1 MYNPTMEPVQSMFN
15 EYFGGNMSGI
25 VFQEIRESKAL
36 AYSTYAVFS
45 SPAYKNRPHTMM
57 AYVGCQADKMKE
69 ALAGMQSLIDSL
81 PQSEKLFKQSQSSIK
96 NTISTTR
103 TTKTGILF
111 SYLNAQK
118 KGLDYEMSEK
128 LYQQVGQFT
137 FADIRNIHNQH
148 NANKPYALTVV
159 GNDKKINWQALN
171 RYGPVKKLTL
181 TEIFGY

>member
-1 MYNPTMEPVQSMFN
+1 MIQMFN

-36 AYSTYAVFS
+36 AYSTFA
-45 SPAYKNRPHTMM
+45 AYGTPSRKNEPFYMT

-69 ALAGMQSLIDSL
+69 AIAGMQELVTTL
-81 PQSEKLFKQSQSSIK
+81 PLSEKLFAQSKASMK

-111 SYLNAQK
+111 SYLSAQRR
-118 KGLDYEMSEK
+118 GLDYDMSQK
-128 LYQQVGQFT
+128 VYSAIDKFT
-137 FADIRNIHNQH
+137 LKDVESFFNTNISK
-148 NANKPYALTVV
+148 KPYTLTVV
-159 GNDKKINWQALN
+159 GGEGKVNWDELKKF
-171 RYGPVKKLTL
+171 GPVKKLTL